1 MSVFFYVGQIQNL
14 VIVLTFSFLGFD
26 NCKRKI
32 FSRFFISLQT
42 TLEGFC
48 RDQISHGLGMPAST
62 SSLWRIFE
70 TTREAGVDETGGIIS
85 VDQTVNVNESTASI
99 LAEQITSKLSEYVQ
113 SGACVD
119 EHLADNA
126 VVFMALAQEIATQ
139 LTGAT
144 YRLNEEESSAIIEVD
159 GIGHRR

>member
-99 LAEQITSKLSEYVQ
+99 LAEQITSKLSTSRLRVPCKAQ
-113 SGACVD
+113 RTSI
-119 EHLADNA
+119 HLET
-126 VVFMALAQEIATQ
+126 ALEIATQ

-144 YRLNEEESSAIIEVD
+144 YRLKEEESSAIIEVD